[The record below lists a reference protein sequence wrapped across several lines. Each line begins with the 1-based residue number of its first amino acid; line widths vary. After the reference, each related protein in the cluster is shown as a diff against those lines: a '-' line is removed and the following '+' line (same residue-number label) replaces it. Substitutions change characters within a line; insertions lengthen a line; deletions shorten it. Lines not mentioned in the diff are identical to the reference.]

1 MSDKE
6 VRYFKG
12 EVETRAKGDTLTI
25 AGYAAVFNSESE
37 NLGGFVEQISPGAFA
52 QSLTNSDAR
61 AYWNHDSNGLP
72 LGRQSSGTLRLQE
85 DTTGLHYEVDL
96 PNSEFGRSLY
106 ESVQRGDV
114 NQSSFGFRVADG
126 GDEWDMR
133 PDGLYLRTLNRVNIL
148 DVSPVNDPAY
158 LAASVSAR
166 AKSMVEELDVKPETY
181 IAKRHMPADILRLV
195 IK

>member
-12 EVETRAKGDTLTI
+12 EVETRAKGDKLTI

-37 NLGGFVEQISPGAFA
+37 NLGGFVETISPGAFA
-52 QSLTNSDAR
+52 ESLTTSDAR
-61 AYWNHDSNGLP
+61 AYWNHDSSSLP
-72 LGRQSSGTLRLQE
+72 LGRQSSGTLRLEE
-85 DTTGLHYEVDL
+85 DSTGLHYEVDL

-114 NQSSFGFRVADG
+114 DQSSFAFSVAEG

-133 PDGLYLRTLNRVNIL
+133 PDGLWARTLNRVNIL

-158 LAASVSAR
+158 RAATVSAR
-166 AKSMVEELDVKPETY
+166 AKSMVEKLEVKQDMYAP
-181 IAKRHMPADILRLV
+181 KRHIPADILRLV